1 MRKIII
7 VGAAISTI
15 LMGSSSMAQTT
26 PPMDFYAGKRIDFY
40 ISTTTGGGYD
50 VTGRHIARH
59 LGRNIPGNPTVT
71 PRNLPGGGGLIMA
84 NHLTNIAA
92 KDGLSIGIV
101 LSSAPFEPLYGNKE
115 AKFDPARLNWLGSP
129 SKDVAALLVWHEVK
143 VETLEDAQRVGLT
156 LAVSGGL
163 NSTPAFFGRLLS
175 HIFDL
180 KVKLVA
186 GYPGQNEAFLAM
198 ERGEVQGFPSVS
210 LSSLKSSRPHW
221 LQEKK
226 VKPLVYFGGA
236 ENAAFVNVPFAAS
249 LLKSN
254 PAKAVLMELGIA
266 PLAVGRPVF
275 APPDIPMERADILRA
290 AMWKTFVD
298 PEYLS
303 ECEKQNL
310 ECDSPTSGEDL
321 SKIIFEAYAA
331 PSYLVD
337 KINAINTAQ

>member
-1 MRKIII
+1 MIKKMI
-7 VGAAISTI
+7 AAAALSTSLTGFSAI
-15 LMGSSSMAQTT
+15 AQTNST
-26 PPMDFYAGKRIDFY
+26 MDFYAGKRIDFY
-40 ISTTTGGGYD
+40 ISSTTGGGYD

-84 NHLTNIAA
+84 NHLTNIVA

-129 SKDVAALLVWHEVK
+129 TKDVATLLVWHEVP
-143 VETLEDAQRVGLT
+143 VETLEDARRVGLT

-163 NSTPAFFGRLLS
+163 NSTPAFFGRLLAN
-175 HIFDL
+175 IFDL

-210 LSSLKSSRPHW
+210 LSSLKSSRPQW
-221 LQEKK
+221 LQENK

-236 ENAAFVNVPFAAS
+236 ENAAFANVPFAAS
-249 LLKSN
+249 VLKSN
-254 PAKAVLMELGIA
+254 PAKAVLMELGVA

-275 APPDIPMERADILRA
+275 APPDIPVERADILRS
-290 AMWKTFVD
+290 AMWRTFAD

-321 SKIIFEAYAA
+321 RRIVLEAYAA
-331 PSYLVD
+331 PKDLVD